1 MAGAIEDGGPSQA
14 ILRVI
19 SQWNILPN
27 PGQGFKSERNIRHT
41 SASTSQHQQPSRAK
55 QCFSHGRGQ
64 VTTTRTMQTSE
75 PTIKLPTERLSSSE
89 PHSSLSER
97 MLWRMRERGEG
108 GREGGRPF
116 MELVAFTN
124 KDQHSDVVSW
134 FQGFERYSSTVGVF
148 RVERESWKEVI
159 GSSGTSKSSRD
170 DCAMG
175 EAKAQNT
182 TKIAV
187 MTEET
192 AVLEDLRQICRIEN
206 GSQDVLEA
214 ISKVVQ
220 RTENVEKGRRSL
232 RKLEEQPVRKDE

>member
-1 MAGAIEDGGPSQA
+1 
-14 ILRVI
+14 
-19 SQWNILPN
+19 
-27 PGQGFKSERNIRHT
+27 
-41 SASTSQHQQPSRAK
+41 
-55 QCFSHGRGQ
+55 
-64 VTTTRTMQTSE
+64 
-75 PTIKLPTERLSSSE
+75 
-89 PHSSLSER
+89 
-97 MLWRMRERGEG
+97 
-108 GREGGRPF
+108 

-124 KDQHSDVVSW
+124 KDQHSDVVAW

-170 DCAMG
+170 DCVMG